1 MRKSTNRKLTRI
13 LKKKMHSCGREIK
26 IGKKYKSKIAAAK
39 N

>member
-13 LKKKMHSCGREIK
+13 LKKMHSYRREIK
-26 IGKKYKSKIAAAK
+26 IGKKYKLKIAAAK